1 MEMENKMKTRDELIK
16 NFGTAGL
23 PASSGDPNIND
34 TTGARASFP
43 SGEPSTLPSLFA
55 GEYSAPPSNL
65 PEQVSQATI
74 ASENRER
81 WHNIGP
87 GDSNAP
93 TLAGTTVEESD
104 NEV

>member
-1 MEMENKMKTRDELIK
+1 MKTRDELFQY
-16 NFGTAGL
+16 FGTAGL
-23 PASSGDPNIND
+23 PESSSDPNINN

-43 SGEPSTLPSLFA
+43 TGEPSTLPSLFA
-55 GEYSAPPSNL
+55 GEHTAGESNL
-65 PEQVSQATI
+65 PEQVSQSTI
-74 ASENRER
+74 ASENVSL